1 MTRTVKRRGAKLWK
15 AILVLILAVLCA
27 ITLDSTFR
35 LSAEEYDITFETLPP
50 AFDGFKIVQ
59 ISDIHGREFGD
70 GNSRLLK
77 KVAEASPD
85 IIVITG
91 DMADDKTDMSFAYP
105 LLSGLME
112 IAPTYYITGNHEY
125 DSADLDGLL
134 EVIYQCGVTFLDNE
148 YVMLER
154 GGEKIAL
161 VGVSD
166 PNGRADM
173 LTPEE
178 LMDTVRENEGDCFTV
193 VLNHRNNRLQRFA
206 ALGVNLVISG
216 HAHGGIVRLPFTD
229 GLIGPAREILPGYT
243 NGIYTEG
250 STVMFVSRGL
260 AGHPRF
266 LNNPHLPIITL
277 RSSAA

>member
-1 MTRTVKRRGAKLWK
+1 MTRTVKRRGTKLWK
-15 AILVLILAVLCA
+15 VILVLILAVLCA

-35 LSAEEYDITFETLPP
+35 LSAEEYDIAFETLPP

-70 GNSRLLK
+70 GNSRLLE

-112 IAPTYYITGNHEY
+112 IAPTYYVTGNHEY

-178 LMDTVRENEGDCFTV
+178 LMDIVRQNEGDCFTI

-206 ALGVNLVISG
+206 ALGVDLVISG
-216 HAHGGIVRLPFTD
+216 HAHGGIIRLPFTD
-229 GLIGPAREILPGYT
+229 GLIGPAREILPSYT

-250 STVMFVSRGL
+250 NTVMFVSRGL